1 MTSDNI
7 IGLMAAT
14 LTTIAYIPQAIK
26 IIKTRHTKDLS
37 LLMYI
42 VLTTG
47 IILWLVYGVMLSSL
61 PIILAN
67 IVTVILTSI
76 ILVLKIRYK

>member
-1 MTSDNI
+1 MNSETV

-14 LTTIAYIPQAIK
+14 LTSIAFIPQAIK
-26 IIKTRHTKDLS
+26 IIKTKHTKDLS

-42 VLTTG
+42 VLIIG
-47 IILWLVYGVMLSSL
+47 IVLWLVYGVMLSIL

-67 IVTVILTSI
+67 IVTLTLTLI
-76 ILVLKIRYK
+76 ILALKIMYN

>member
-1 MTSDNI
+1 MNSETI
-7 IGLMAAT
+7 VGLAAAT

-26 IIKTRHTKDLS
+26 IIRTKHTKDLS

-42 VLTTG
+42 VLTIG
-47 IILWLVYGVMLSSL
+47 IVLWLVYGLMLSSL

-67 IVTVILTSI
+67 IVTVTLTSI
-76 ILVLKIRYK
+76 ILALKIRYK